1 MDTERITGSDFRSML
16 YAAANRLSEQKEY
29 VDSLNVFPVPDGD
42 TGTNMASTIMAAAK
56 EVELSKSDS
65 VGELAAAAAKGS
77 LMGARGNSGV
87 ILSQF
92 FRGFADGC
100 QGHDTLGPKELAQ
113 AVQAARDTTYKA
125 VMKPVE
131 GTMLTVGRYAADAA
145 NKAAE
150 SGADVWEVVEAV
162 FQGAQRG
169 LEKTPELLP
178 VLKEAG
184 VVDAGGQGIV
194 TILEGVI
201 GFLRG
206 EDVPSAPLSEG
217 APESAAPGGI
227 SLAEELTFKYCTEF
241 IIKGTGLLT
250 DTIRREISDWGDS
263 MLVVGDEQV
272 VKVHIHTD
280 DPGRVLSYAAKLG
293 DLVEIGI
300 HNMAEQNRQAVEER
314 EARQRKEMSQ
324 FNGAVQDSAG
334 VSTESLPAE
343 PEKAVGMVA
352 VCVGQGMAEIFTSL
366 GVDQVVVGG
375 QTMNPST
382 EDLVAAIDAVPA
394 ESVILLPNNKNV
406 LFASSQAAEMSTK
419 PVLVVPT
426 RTIPQGISAA
436 MAFDSEAD
444 ADTNYEN
451 MNEMVYLVSTG
462 EVTYAVRSTK
472 AGDLDINE
480 QDIIGLVEGEIVV
493 AGEDIDEV
501 GLQVVE
507 RLRSDDAEIIAV
519 YYGQEMSRE
528 QGEAFGKRLEE
539 LFPDMEVEVHY
550 GGQPLY
556 YYIIGVE

>member
-1 MDTERITGSDFRSML
+1 
-16 YAAANRLSEQKEY
+16 
-29 VDSLNVFPVPDGD
+29 
-42 TGTNMASTIMAAAK
+42 
-56 EVELSKSDS
+56 
-65 VGELAAAAAKGS
+65 
-77 LMGARGNSGV
+77 
-87 ILSQF
+87 
-92 FRGFADGC
+92 
-100 QGHDTLGPKELAQ
+100 
-113 AVQAARDTTYKA
+113 
-125 VMKPVE
+125 
-131 GTMLTVGRYAADAA
+131 
-145 NKAAE
+145 
-150 SGADVWEVVEAV
+150 
-162 FQGAQRG
+162 
-169 LEKTPELLP
+169 
-178 VLKEAG
+178 
-184 VVDAGGQGIV
+184 
-194 TILEGVI
+194 
-201 GFLRG
+201 
-206 EDVPSAPLSEG
+206 
-217 APESAAPGGI
+217 
-227 SLAEELTFKYCTEF
+227 
-241 IIKGTGLLT
+241 
-250 DTIRREISDWGDS
+250 
-263 MLVVGDEQV
+263 
-272 VKVHIHTD
+272 
-280 DPGRVLSYAAKLG
+280 
-293 DLVEIGI
+293 
-300 HNMAEQNRQAVEER
+300 
-314 EARQRKEMSQ
+314 
-324 FNGAVQDSAG
+324 
-334 VSTESLPAE
+334 
-343 PEKAVGMVA
+343 
-352 VCVGQGMAEIFTSL
+352 MAEIFTSL